1 MQYVLCQSQE
11 KSIEREVKVFLD
23 LFKALQRRLTIEP
36 REVEHVCAQRLASQ
50 VKLGGIAGK
59 GSQLKTDRE
68 MEKRKKK
75 VEEMAGERRK
85 EKGRIERK
93 EIESDQNSRSWILN
107 TLLLLDRIL
116 MRF

>member
-75 VEEMAGERRK
+75 KWRRWQERGGKRK
-85 EKGRIERK
+85 GG
-93 EIESDQNSRSWILN
+93 
-107 TLLLLDRIL
+107 
-116 MRF
+116 

>member
-1 MQYVLCQSQE
+1 MSESE

-23 LFKALQRRLTIEP
+23 PFKALQRRLTIEP

-75 VEEMAGERRK
+75 KWRRWQERGGKRK
-85 EKGRIERK
+85 GG
-93 EIESDQNSRSWILN
+93 
-107 TLLLLDRIL
+107 
-116 MRF
+116 